1 MSAGAVRQGRVF
13 VEIGA
18 DPKQFLSAVG
28 QVNRQIADL
37 GSSMVEVGAKLGA
50 IGALVTAPLA
60 AAAAQFGNLGSL
72 LRDMQG
78 YAGLASNDIAGLTKV
93 AASLG
98 LVLDKQTAVA
108 ALQLA
113 ASTTKMRLSLAAVAA
128 TVGSVVAPEFTGF
141 AEAVARVAK
150 DASGFLRENRK
161 IITIA
166 LSVGGALTGIGF
178 ALTSVGGALKAF
190 GSNTSFLIGP
200 LVRMVKLTGLVSVN
214 LVRLA
219 VTMGIAGAAGAV
231 ASLQGALS
239 SVLTT
244 LAGAGKAVAVATY
257 KFASLAAI
265 IGASGLAATLAVF
278 LGLASQT
285 MAVLGALGLA
295 VTLLTKR
302 VLFLRAGWIASQAA
316 MLAAGA
322 SQGAMKT
329 ASFFGSL
336 PKLLFNAGASLVKF
350 TILLVSSAASV
361 AMLGVGLAA
370 IGAAVY
376 VAGGAL
382 LKAAGGFDG
391 LKKSIGAAVSGG
403 VEVFRAAMPDMVN
416 VATMTATG
424 AYDAFATGDLAG
436 AVAILWEGAKA
447 AWTVG
452 SSAIMGVLDPW
463 IEAVQNAWGT
473 MTTFLANSWDRAFAS
488 LATSD
493 WGGYLLG
500 AMDNVVNALVATWD
514 YLVGQ
519 IQKGWATIQGLFD
532 KGFNVNAEIKRIDRE
547 NRQRAR
553 ERADLRPGFEGRT
566 NLTEEEKARIRAD
579 AERRISDRVL
589 GNERAAA
596 DRRRRTEE
604 RAQDRPGEVRDAIAA
619 LRRRIGEA
627 AANVPGRAPLPVD
640 QIRGPAE
647 VRGTFSAFAARG
659 LNSGTKGIAEQQL
672 DILKQIAAN
681 TKEQV
686 RVAP

>member
-18 DPKQFLSAVG
+18 DPKQFLSAVS

-50 IGALVTAPLA
+50 IGAVITAPLA

-72 LRDMQG
+72 LRDMQS

-113 ASTTKMRLSLAAVAA
+113 ASTTKMRLSLSAVAA
-128 TVGSVVAPEFTGF
+128 TVGSIVAPEFTGF
-141 AEAVARVAK
+141 AEAVSRVAK

-190 GSNTSFLIGP
+190 GSNTSFVFEP
-200 LVRMVKLTGLVSVN
+200 LTRMIKLLGIVSIN
-214 LVRLA
+214 LVRLTITA
-219 VTMGIAGAAGAV
+219 GLAGAAGAI
-231 ASLQGALS
+231 ASLRGALA

-244 LAGAGKAVAVATY
+244 LAGVGKAVAVTAVR
-257 KFASLAAI
+257 FASLVAI
-265 IGASGLAATLAVF
+265 VGATGLAATLAVF

-285 MAVLGALGLA
+285 MAVLGAIGLA

-302 VLFLRAGWIASQAA
+302 VIALRAGWIATQAA
-316 MLAAGA
+316 MVAAGA
-322 SQGAMKT
+322 AQGALKT
-329 ASFFGSL
+329 ASFFGNL

-350 TILLVSSAASV
+350 TIFLVSSAVSV
-361 AMLGVGLAA
+361 AAFAVGLAA
-370 IGAAVY
+370 IAAAVY

-391 LKKSIGAAVSGG
+391 LKKSIGG
-403 VEVFRAAMPDMVN
+403 VVTQGVAVFRAAMPGMID
-416 VATMTATG
+416 VATMAATG
-424 AYDAFATGDLAG
+424 AYDAFARGDLAG
-436 AVAILWEGAKA
+436 AVAILWDGAAA

-463 IEAVQNAWGT
+463 IEAVQNSWGN
-473 MTTFLANSWDRAFAS
+473 MTTFLGNTWDRAFAS

-493 WGGYLLG
+493 WGGYILG
-500 AMDNVVNALVATWD
+500 AMDNVVNALAATWD
-514 YLVGQ
+514 YLVGV
-519 IQKGWATIQGLFD
+519 IQKGWAKIQGIFT
-532 KGFNVNAEIKRIDRE
+532 KGFDVDAEIRRIDRE
-547 NRQRAR
+547 NQQTAN
-553 ERADLRPGFEGRT
+553 ERSILRPGFEGRT
-566 NLTEEEKARIRAD
+566 NLTDAEKARIRAD
-579 AERRISDRVL
+579 AERRIADRTL
-589 GNERAAA
+589 GNEQAAA
-596 DRRRRTEE
+596 GRRRRTEE
-604 RAQDRPGEVRDAIAA
+604 RASDRPGEVRDAIAA
-619 LRRRIGEA
+619 LRRQVGEA
-627 AANVPGRAPLPVD
+627 AANVPDRAPLPVD
-640 QIRGPAE
+640 QIRVPAE

-659 LNSGTKGIAEQQL
+659 LGSGTKGIAEQQL